1 MPKKPLVEQVL
12 SKSQEPSGTN
22 TTNNTGSSEDDIPS
36 GYMIPMLQSK
46 DPNKGKTPFNLSG
59 FKEPQMPKDTISKHT
74 ISEFP
79 EMIIKEQSQLNKL
92 NEWEVKKEQRIKFD
106 KERHIYVFAETLR
119 PVILSNQDQIC
130 HLPSLTY
137 YAVSTP
143 QYIYYEVENAQ
154 EKPGWNM
161 LYNIDIE
168 IEHPVVSITGVKEM
182 YSKSIDQ
189 FPYITPSIV
198 PSVSESASPY
208 WAERKEEI
216 TDEHLV
222 TLGKYQQQ
230 FLGSLKPK
238 REVEPEP
245 TKKAL
250 VNEVREEG
258 GPKFQESK
266 SPEKDDREELIQSLI
281 RSNGHLADNVAFLKR
296 RVKEMANKYHEAYLQ
311 AQENLENP
319 DETPV
324 GWPKRLRDKIQIR
337 ELHFTD
343 KDKEGDNQYDIGR
356 QAQLAIHLKEGEKQL
371 EELKGRSRQKL
382 LEQQKQ
388 RDEFQQEKLDIEKAM
403 QASLEDKKR
412 KLE

>member
-1 MPKKPLVEQVL
+1 MGIRQKELPKKPSVEQIL
-12 SKSQEPSGTN
+12 SKSQEPSGTDN
-22 TTNNTGSSEDDIPS
+22 TNNTGSSKDDIPS

-59 FKEPQMPKDTISKHT
+59 FKEPWMPKDTISKHT

-92 NEWEVKKEQRIKFD
+92 NELGVKKEQRIKFD

-154 EKPGWNM
+154 ERPGWNM

-168 IEHPVVSITGVKEM
+168 IELPVVSITGVKEM
-182 YSKSIDQ
+182 YSESIDQ
-189 FPYITPSIV
+189 FLYITPSIE
-198 PSVSESASPY
+198 PSVSELASPY

-245 TKKAL
+245 VQKAL

-258 GPKFQESK
+258 GPKFQES
-266 SPEKDDREELIQSLI
+266 
-281 RSNGHLADNVAFLKR
+281 
-296 RVKEMANKYHEAYLQ
+296 
-311 AQENLENP
+311 
-319 DETPV
+319 
-324 GWPKRLRDKIQIR
+324 
-337 ELHFTD
+337 
-343 KDKEGDNQYDIGR
+343 
-356 QAQLAIHLKEGEKQL
+356 
-371 EELKGRSRQKL
+371 
-382 LEQQKQ
+382 
-388 RDEFQQEKLDIEKAM
+388 
-403 QASLEDKKR
+403 
-412 KLE
+412 

>member
-1 MPKKPLVEQVL
+1 MVKDPKNPPPPFFSDSTEMSTDEYNKVSTQLKQAARSLNTNDQQPLDVPSTDSEVFLSLTKIRSDEDTDQVCNTDIDSGSKLTKQKEGSEARDLKSLGIGQKELPKKPSVEQIL
-12 SKSQEPSGTN
+12 SKSQEPSGTD

-59 FKEPQMPKDTISKHT
+59 FKEPRMPKDTTSKHT
-74 ISEFP
+74 FSEFP

-92 NEWEVKKEQRIKFD
+92 NEWGVKKEQRIKFD
-106 KERHIYVFAETLR
+106 KERHIYVFTETLR
-119 PVILSNQDQIC
+119 PVILLNQDQIC

-143 QYIYYEVENAQ
+143 RYIYYEVENTQ
-154 EKPGWNM
+154 ERPGWNM

-182 YSKSIDQ
+182 YSESIDQ

-198 PSVSESASPY
+198 PSMSELTSPY

-245 TKKAL
+245 VKKAL

-296 RVKEMANKYHEAYLQ
+296 RVKEMDNKYHEAYL
-311 AQENLENP
+311 
-319 DETPV
+319 
-324 GWPKRLRDKIQIR
+324 
-337 ELHFTD
+337 
-343 KDKEGDNQYDIGR
+343 
-356 QAQLAIHLKEGEKQL
+356 
-371 EELKGRSRQKL
+371 
-382 LEQQKQ
+382 
-388 RDEFQQEKLDIEKAM
+388 
-403 QASLEDKKR
+403 
-412 KLE
+412 